1 MMNMGKESAAKNV
14 ALAAIMTALLTTGK
28 LVLSFIPNV
37 EIVSFMILMFC
48 LYFGR
53 KTFISVAAFV
63 VIEGLLYGFN
73 VYWFGY
79 VYIWPLLCAL
89 GLLIRKRA
97 SLFSLTVLTTL
108 FGLFYGFLFSFVYIF
123 TGRPNPGLG
132 FALTWWMSG
141 IPYDLIH
148 GAGNFAV
155 MLCLYAPV
163 SKVLKI
169 MTRNVIK

>member
-1 MMNMGKESAAKNV
+1 MMNGKTERNAKNV
-14 ALAAIMTALLTTGK
+14 ALAGIMTALLTTGK
-28 LVLSFIPNV
+28 MVLSFIPNV
-37 EIVSFMILMFC
+37 EIVSFMILVFC
-48 LYFGR
+48 VYFGK

-73 VYWFGY
+73 IYWFGY
-79 VYIWPLLCAL
+79 VYIWPLLCVL
-89 GLLIRKRA
+89 GLIIRKRA
-97 SLFSLTVLTTL
+97 SLFSLTMLTTL

-123 TGRPNPGLG
+123 AGSTNPSIG

-155 MLCLYAPV
+155 MMCLYAPV
-163 SKVLKI
+163 SKVMKH
-169 MTRNVIK
+169 VAY